1 MNSSLV
7 RLLRSEVPVPAD
19 GDGQRV
25 EVPDD
30 GEPLAPAISRRPLPL
45 LPQEVLHVH
54 GEALVL
60 GRDRPLLLPVQ
71 KVLVVHRKSLL
82 LRGHPHI
89 VHQVAVV

>member
-60 GRDRPLLLPVQ
+60 GRDFRLLPANE
-71 KVLVVHRKSLL
+71 VLVVHREPLL
-82 LRGHPHI
+82 LGRRQI